1 MRRILLSIAVILA
14 LLVPIT
20 LMTQTS
26 HAGGVDINK
35 GNGRIISPCT
45 TGGSGSAYCQDT
57 NTNNA
62 TNMIYGKDG
71 AIVTTSYI
79 IAGIA
84 GVAAVIMIVIGGIR
98 FMVSGGDPS
107 SVANARNSIIFAL
120 VGLVVIAAAESIF
133 LFVIHTV
140 VK

>member
-1 MRRILLSIAVILA
+1 MKRILLSITVILA
-14 LLVPIT
+14 LLVPIM
-20 LMTQTS
+20 LITQTS
-26 HAGGVDINK
+26 NAADINQ
-35 GNGRIISPCT
+35 GNSNITPICNGVT
-45 TGGSGSAYCQDT
+45 NSAYCQDANNPT
-57 NTNNA
+57 NR
-62 TNMIYGKDG
+62 IYGKDG
-71 AIVTTSYI
+71 VIVTTSYI

-107 SVANARNSIIFAL
+107 SVASARNSIIFAL

-140 VK
+140 VN